1 MANYTWSFSSLKQ
14 YQNCPK
20 QYYELTVA
28 KNFTQIPSQAMIYGN
43 QVHSALEHYVK
54 EGKELPKNYQRF
66 KSLVDDVI
74 AIPGDKLPEHRM
86 ALTKE
91 KTPCTFGADE
101 RWVRG
106 IADMVIIDDDYAF
119 IIDYKTGSDKY
130 PDLKQLRL
138 MSLMTF
144 AHFPHVKKVKA
155 GLLFLMHNNFMPE
168 EYHRDDMDKSWDA
181 FKVPLTRLENSYD
194 TDTWLPNPTPLCKFC
209 PVKTCEFNNT

>member
-54 EGKELPKNYQRF
+54 DGTELPKNYQRF
-66 KSLVDDVI
+66 KPLVDDVI

-91 KTPCTFGADE
+91 KSPCTFGAEE

-144 AHFPHVKKVKA
+144 AHFPDVKVVKA

-181 FKVPLTRLENSYD
+181 FKVPLTRLENSFD
-194 TDTWLPNPTPLCKFC
+194 TNTWLPNPTPLCKFC
-209 PVKTCEFNNT
+209 PVKTCEFNKT

>member
-66 KSLVDDVI
+66 KPLVDDVI